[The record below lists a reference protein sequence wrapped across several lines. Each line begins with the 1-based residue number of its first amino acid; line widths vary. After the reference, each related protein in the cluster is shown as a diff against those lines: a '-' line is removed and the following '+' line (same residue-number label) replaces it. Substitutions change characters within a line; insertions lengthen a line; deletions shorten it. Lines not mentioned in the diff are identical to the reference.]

1 MSEIK
6 TILISRTDSI
16 GDVILTLP
24 LAGILKKHFPNSQIL
39 FLGRT
44 YTKDIIQLSSH
55 VDHFIN
61 WSNLELLSF
70 NEQIVEFNKLNID
83 TIIHIFPNKEVA
95 KLAKKVG
102 IRTRIGTSHRP
113 FHWTTCNKLINLSR
127 KKSNLHEAQLNTK
140 LLSPLGINDSF
151 TLENLIGY
159 YGMTTNGNLDPSFES
174 LLDSNRTNLI
184 LHTKSKGS
192 AREWGLDNFQEL
204 IEILPKDK
212 FKIFLSGTEEDGL
225 KFRKQLLGPENVVDI
240 SGKMTLAEFI
250 RFISSAD
257 ALIAASTG
265 PLHIAAALGKVA
277 LGIYPPIRP
286 MHPGRWMP
294 LGSKADFIV
303 QEKACS
309 DCRNGSSCHCMLELS
324 PELVK
329 EVLDRMIN

>member
-44 YTKDIIQLSSH
+44 YTKDIIQLSNH
-55 VDHFIN
+55 VNHFIN

-159 YGMTTNGNLDPSFES
+159 YGMKATATLDPSFES

-309 DCRNGSSCHCMLELS
+309 DCRNGSSCHCMIELS